1 MDIKKICRDLNF
13 TSLYWTNQY
22 IQKVCRKLELNWT
35 ELNWTELNGKIYQK
49 KVAAYIYVCISV
61 YICQK

>member
-1 MDIKKICRDLNF
+1 MDIKKICSDLNF

-35 ELNWTELNGKIYQK
+35 ERNWMEKYIKKKLPHIYMY
-49 KVAAYIYVCISV
+49 VLVFIYA
-61 YICQK
+61 KNR

>member
-35 ELNWTELNGKIYQK
+35 ELNGTEWKNISK
-49 KVAAYIYVCISV
+49 KSCRIYIYVCISV